1 MLAICVRIVSS
12 VERLV
17 QDPHVVG
24 QLAVD
29 NAIGLSGLMD
39 YIVVNSELIQSLITL
54 RRILDAVGRLLQ
66 TM

>member
-1 MLAICVRIVSS
+1 MLAICVRIVAS
-12 VERLV
+12 VKRLI

-29 NAIGLSGLMD
+29 NAIGLSSLMD
-39 YIVVNSELIQSLITL
+39 YIVVNAELIQSLITL